1 MMSSPTI
8 RVILIDDH
16 EMVTE
21 SMSRLLERESDIQV
35 LGSARTSRRALEV
48 VLATAPDVAIVDYRL
63 GDEDGT
69 HTARDILKVSP
80 ETKILLLTG
89 MGAGNQM
96 VADAIRVG
104 CVGIMTKDKTVEE
117 LVAAVRAVYMGDAH
131 FSTQAISQALA
142 RVRSGYFG
150 LGSVL
155 TNREQEILQ
164 LMANG
169 STNRIIASQLGLTF
183 NTVRNHT
190 QKILLKL
197 DSHSKL
203 EAVAVAYREGLITA
217 PV

>member
-1 MMSSPTI
+1 MESSTI
-8 RVILIDDH
+8 RVVLIDDH
-16 EMVTE
+16 EMVSE
-21 SMSRLLERESDIQV
+21 SMSRLLERESDIEV
-35 LGSARTSRRALEV
+35 LGSARSSREALDL
-48 VLATAPDVAIVDYRL
+48 VLVTLPNVAIVDYRL
-63 GDEDGT
+63 AGEDGT
-69 HTARDILKVSP
+69 HTAREIIKVSP
-80 ETKILLLTG
+80 ETKVLLLTG

-104 CVGIMTKDKTVEE
+104 CVGILTKDKTIEE
-117 LVAAVRAVYMGDAH
+117 LVAAVRAVHAGNAH
-131 FSTQAISQALA
+131 FSTQAITQALA

-164 LMANG
+164 L
-169 STNRIIASQLGLTF
+169 IADGATSRAIAAQLGLTF

-197 DSHSKL
+197 DSHSKI

-217 PV
+217 PL